1 MSQHP
6 DFFDKSI
13 EEPDLE
19 PLPEDI
25 WAVSIKDPDGEMS
38 TSPDAPHEWVFLRTI
53 PYVGAI
59 LTKTSGPEPLSPLY
73 RYRCRRCGLETVW
86 CAWEDLKGDTDY
98 LKESCTEI
106 LLRNTHEE

>member
-25 WAVSIKDPDGEMS
+25 WAVSIKDPEGEVS
-38 TSPDAPHEWVFLRTI
+38 ASPDAPHEWVFLKTV
-53 PYVGAI
+53 PYI
-59 LTKTSGPEPLSPLY
+59 SDRTSGPEPPSPLY
-73 RYRCRRCGLETVW
+73 RYQCRRCGLETV
-86 CAWEDLKGDTDY
+86 CSAWENLEDDTDS